1 MFPKSVDLLARRQ
14 VLIIGF
20 ARQGQALARWLP
32 TLGAHVTVNDRRP
45 MDDLDVDPMDFPNVK
60 FVLGDHPDHLLD
72 DVDVICVSGGVPLT
86 LPIIKEALR
95 REIIV
100 TNDAHL
106 FVDRC
111 LAPVIG
117 ITGSAGKTTTTTL
130 VGEILKKAGHTTWV
144 GGNIGSPLLDVMS
157 GIRPQHKVVM
167 ELSSFQLELMRVSPP
182 IAAVLN
188 ITPNHLDR
196 HGTMENYMRAKAK
209 ILIRQSGKD
218 KIILGR
224 DNVGNHVLE
233 PIVRG
238 DLLWFSKREIVAD
251 GACMVGERL
260 VVIGRASPDG
270 SPRIV
275 CKTRDILLR
284 GEHNILNVLAA
295 CAITGAA
302 GISPEAMSEAISEF
316 RGVPHRLEIV
326 RRVSGVTYVNDSIAT
341 APERVVAALHSYDE
355 PLVLLVGG
363 ADKKLPWQEM
373 ISLALSKSRHIV
385 AFGRDGDIVV
395 NEIKKLT
402 GKTDIVTRVET
413 LEQAVRLA
421 VKIARTGDI
430 VLLSPGGT
438 SYDAYM
444 DFAARGE
451 HFRRLVMAL

>member
-1 MFPKSVDLLARRQ
+1 
-14 VLIIGF
+14 
-20 ARQGQALARWLP
+20 
-32 TLGAHVTVNDRRP
+32 
-45 MDDLDVDPMDFPNVK
+45 
-60 FVLGDHPDHLLD
+60 
-72 DVDVICVSGGVPLT
+72 
-86 LPIIKEALR
+86 
-95 REIIV
+95 
-100 TNDAHL
+100 
-106 FVDRC
+106 
-111 LAPVIG
+111 
-117 ITGSAGKTTTTTL
+117 
-130 VGEILKKAGHTTWV
+130 
-144 GGNIGSPLLDVMS
+144 
-157 GIRPQHKVVM
+157 
-167 ELSSFQLELMRVSPP
+167 
-182 IAAVLN
+182 
-188 ITPNHLDR
+188 
-196 HGTMENYMRAKAK
+196 
-209 ILIRQSGKD
+209 
-218 KIILGR
+218 
-224 DNVGNHVLE
+224 
-233 PIVRG
+233 
-238 DLLWFSKREIVAD
+238 
-251 GACMVGERL
+251 
-260 VVIGRASPDG
+260 
-270 SPRIV
+270 
-275 CKTRDILLR
+275 
-284 GEHNILNVLAA
+284 
-295 CAITGAA
+295 
-302 GISPEAMSEAISEF
+302 MSEAISEF